1 MIHMLLA
8 AAIGIG
14 INYNWYAFHLEPLHD
29 CRANAE
35 SRSAGAWILPHYGD
49 RAVRATV
56 ERQLAAMRASGF
68 TTLRT
73 LVFHDRSTDLEED
86 SLASLDG
93 SLTPADARKLR
104 DFVGDVARA
113 GFRSLELGPVFVEE
127 NSLYCKRKTWGDC
140 FDAGRTAENWRFIS
154 SVATT
159 AIAAAGTMNLR
170 FDLGN
175 EEAPDPRMPAAT
187 LQNAKRYLG
196 TIAMRFQAAFG
207 PRWLISTARSDASNA
222 SETSDRLNLLV
233 ADLAATGVRPPFLEV
248 HTYSSDGNDL
258 KQSLDD
264 AQRIARAI
272 DANVILGELTYHNP
286 VQAKT
291 IEAWVVRNPNSRLV
305 DVLQWPE
312 NPSQICAVDPVPPY
326 SPGPFGV
333 LGASSAHRR

>member
-1 MIHMLLA
+1 MQVLLA
-8 AAIGIG
+8 ALIGIG
-14 INYNWYAFHLEPLHD
+14 INYNWYSFRLESPHD

-49 RAVRATV
+49 PAVRATV
-56 ERQLAAMRASGF
+56 QRQLTAMRASGF

-73 LVFHDRSTDLEED
+73 LIFHDRSTDVEDD
-86 SLASLDG
+86 SLTSLDG
-93 SLTPADARKLR
+93 SLTPADARKLH

-140 FDAGRTAENWRFIS
+140 FDRRRTAENWRFIS
-154 SVATT
+154 SVAATS
-159 AIAAAGTMNLR
+159 IDAAGTMSLR

-175 EEAPDPRMPAAT
+175 EEAPDPRMPAPT
-187 LQNAKRYLG
+187 LQNAKAYLG
-196 TIAMRFQAAFG
+196 TIAARFQTAYG
-207 PRWLISTARSDASNA
+207 RRWLISTARSDASNA
-222 SETSDRLNLLV
+222 SETVDRLNLLV
-233 ADLAATGVRPPFLEV
+233 ADLAAAGVRPPFLEV

-264 AQRIARAI
+264 AQRIAQPI
-272 DANVILGELTYHNP
+272 DANVILGELPYHSA

-291 IEAWVVRNPNSRLV
+291 VASWITRNPDSRLV

-312 NPSQICAVDPVPPY
+312 DPTQVCGIDPAPPY
-326 SPGPFGV
+326 TPGPYAG
-333 LGASSAHRR
+333 LGDSH